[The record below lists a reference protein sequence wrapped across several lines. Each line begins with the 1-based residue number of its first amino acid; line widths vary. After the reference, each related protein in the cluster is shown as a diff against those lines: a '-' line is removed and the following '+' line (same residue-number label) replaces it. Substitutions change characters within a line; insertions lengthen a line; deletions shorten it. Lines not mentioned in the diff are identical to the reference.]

1 MAGETCLAY
10 DGFYKN
16 VQEQILVKLGILSL
30 LELFLLMSKLVRE
43 NKQGFLGN
51 ELKTGFKALVLT
63 KLKIQTTPKRLN
75 PEELNNQPVPKSPK
89 YNLTELPFLS
99 MSTCPLK

>member
-1 MAGETCLAY
+1 
-10 DGFYKN
+10 
-16 VQEQILVKLGILSL
+16 
-30 LELFLLMSKLVRE
+30 MSKLVRE

-75 PEELNNQPVPKSPK
+75 PEELNNLMDKSCVAG
-89 YNLTELPFLS
+89 LCGAVVAHMVLVAVFLFLGQHLRLEDS
-99 MSTCPLK
+99 ILARTAY